1 MIWSLLLWLAVFTI
15 LIFFHLQLRRRM
27 ASTLAP
33 TLNTGTGPTHDAPDV
48 ATEPEDQ
55 PATSHNETTTAT
67 TGPCTPVTTAAQ
79 SGRHS
84 SQTHAVDQIMDAL
97 VASSERHHQLISL
110 SESLLRSQQVPAG
123 QSRDRHQF
131 NQWCGSLLQELPQD
145 LYEKCEAEMFRLMT
159 HYRNIAHQR
168 TAGKCL

>member
-1 MIWSLLLWLAVFTI
+1 
-15 LIFFHLQLRRRM
+15 M

-33 TLNTGTGPTHDAPDV
+33 TLNTGTGPTHDAPEV

-67 TGPCTPVTTAAQ
+67 TGPCTPVTTSAQ
-79 SGRHS
+79 SGRRS

-110 SESLLRSQQVPAG
+110 SESLLRSQQKLAG
-123 QSRDRHQF
+123 QSRGCHQF
-131 NQWCGSLLQELPQD
+131 NQWCGRWLQELPQD

-168 TAGKCL
+168 PAGKCL